1 MPQFPPIPPDPH
13 AAHWYRDL
21 VEFSPE
27 AAYVVREGRIAYVN
41 PAAVRLFGAPDAESL
56 LGQDVLERIHPDD
69 HALALARRRQVL
81 ELSQPA
87 PLVEMRFIGL
97 DGRIFE
103 VEVQATRIEFNGG
116 PATYAAARDISGRK
130 RLEEQ
135 VREAQKLE
143 AVGRLA
149 GGIAHD
155 FNNTLAIILGHA
167 EFVREGLGPVHEH
180 REDVDAIL
188 RAAQHSASLT
198 RQLLTYA
205 RRQTIAPRPLD
216 INSAVGETLRM
227 VRPLIGES
235 ITLTWTPSVDV
246 WPVTL
251 DPSQLDQIL
260 TNLCANAR
268 DAIEDVGTLEIT
280 TRNLRL
286 SAAAAR
292 AIPEGQPGDYVV
304 LSVTDSGRG
313 MPPEIAD
320 RIFEPF
326 FTTKPVGSGTGLGL
340 ATVFG
345 IMRQNH
351 GLVTVRSAT
360 NAGTTFDLYFP
371 RQPAFVQS
379 PAVGVPVVT
388 ALPGGSES
396 VLVVED
402 EASILDLICRALR
415 AAGYRV
421 HGAHTAAVA
430 LEILATEPVEL
441 MLTDVMMPQMSGP
454 DLASVVLARHP
465 HVSVVYMS
473 GFSADLIARQGRLD
487 PDIEFIGKPFTL
499 VELTSRLRSVLDRR
513 VSAA

>member
-1 MPQFPPIPPDPH
+1 MPDSQPLTPATPT
-13 AAHWYRDL
+13 AHWYRDL

-41 PAAVRLFGAPDAESL
+41 PAAVLLFGAPNAESL
-56 LGQDVLERIHPDD
+56 LGQDVLDRIHPDD

-81 ELSQPA
+81 ELGQPA
-87 PLVEMRFIGL
+87 PLVEMRFLGV

-116 PATYAAARDISGRK
+116 PATYAAARDISARK

-149 GGIAHD
+149 GGVAHD

-167 EFVREGLGPVHEH
+167 EFVRDALGPTHEH
-180 REDVDAIL
+180 SEDINVIL
-188 RAAQHSASLT
+188 RAARHSASLT

-205 RRQTIAPRPLD
+205 RKQTIAPRPLD
-216 INSAVGETLRM
+216 LNAAVSDTLRM

-235 ITLTWTPSVDV
+235 IALTWEPEAGV

-268 DAIEDVGTLEIT
+268 DAIEDVGTLTIT
-280 TRNLRL
+280 TRNHRL

-313 MPPEIAD
+313 MPPEVEE

-326 FTTKPVGSGTGLGL
+326 FTTKPVGQGTGLGL
-340 ATVFG
+340 STVFG

-351 GLVTVRSAT
+351 GLLTVRSGVG
-360 NAGTTFDLYFP
+360 AGTTFDLYFP

-379 PAVGVPVVT
+379 PPGGVATV
-388 ALPGGSES
+388 ASLPGGSES

-402 EASILDLICRALR
+402 EVAILDLTCRALR
-415 AAGYRV
+415 AAGYQV
-421 HGAHTAAVA
+421 QGANTAARA
-430 LEILATEPVEL
+430 LEILAEDPVDL
-441 MLTDVMMPQMSGP
+441 LLTDVMMPQMSGP
-454 DLASVVLARHP
+454 DLARLVRERHP
-465 HVSVVYMS
+465 AVSIVYMS

-499 VELTSRLRSVLDRR
+499 AELTSRLRGVLDRR
-513 VSAA
+513 AAIA

>member
-1 MPQFPPIPPDPH
+1 MPQSPPLSPELPITN
-13 AAHWYRDL
+13 WYRDL

-41 PAAVRLFGAPDAESL
+41 PAAVSLFGAPDAAAL
-56 LGQDVLERIHPDD
+56 LGQDVLDRIHPDD

-81 ELSQPA
+81 ELGHPA

-116 PATYAAARDISGRK
+116 PATYAAARDISARK

-167 EFVREGLGPVHEH
+167 EFVREGLGPAHVHV
-180 REDVDAIL
+180 EDVDAIL

-205 RRQTIAPRPLD
+205 RRQTIAPRPL
-216 INSAVGETLRM
+216 NLNAAVGDTLRM

-235 ITLTWTPSVDV
+235 ITLTWTPGTDV

-268 DAIEDVGTLEIT
+268 DAIEDVGTLTIT
-280 TRNLRL
+280 TRNHRL
-286 SAAAAR
+286 SADAAR
-292 AIPEGQPGDYVV
+292 TIPEGQPGDYVV

-313 MPPEIAD
+313 MPPEVIE

-326 FTTKPVGSGTGLGL
+326 FTTKPIGQGTGLGL
-340 ATVFG
+340 STVFG

-351 GLVTVRSAT
+351 GLVTVCST
-360 NAGTTFDLYFP
+360 PDVGTTFDLYFP
-371 RQPAFVQS
+371 RQPAFVAS
-379 PAVGVPVVT
+379 PATGTPTVT

-402 EASILDLICRALR
+402 EAAILDLTCRALR

-421 HGAHTAAVA
+421 HGANTAAVA
-430 LEILATEPVEL
+430 LEILARESVQL

-454 DLASVVLARHP
+454 DLARMVRDRHP
-465 HVSVVYMS
+465 DVEIVYMS

-499 VELTSRLRSVLDRR
+499 VELTSRLRAVLDRR